1 MESEIRRMG
10 PFIEV
15 MDAEGRRHLFR
26 TSANVEI
33 SDTDL
38 LRNESLITIGG
49 RSFLV
54 LRPYDEIVE
63 ALLEG
68 VRT

>member
-1 MESEIRRMG
+1 MESEIRRLG
-10 PFIEV
+10 PFLEV
-15 MDAEGRRHLFR
+15 VDSEGRRHLFR
-26 TSANVEI
+26 ASSNVEI
-33 SDTDL
+33 SDTDS

-49 RSFLV
+49 RSFMV

-68 VRT
+68 VRP